1 MIVKYSVSFPKH
13 FFFLS
18 YLCMYVFLLFAVVVA
33 VVDFFLAV
41 TLDSSADYS
50 MYLYDYS
57 F

>member
-1 MIVKYSVSFPKH
+1 
-13 FFFLS
+13 
-18 YLCMYVFLLFAVVVA
+18 MYVFLLFAVVVA